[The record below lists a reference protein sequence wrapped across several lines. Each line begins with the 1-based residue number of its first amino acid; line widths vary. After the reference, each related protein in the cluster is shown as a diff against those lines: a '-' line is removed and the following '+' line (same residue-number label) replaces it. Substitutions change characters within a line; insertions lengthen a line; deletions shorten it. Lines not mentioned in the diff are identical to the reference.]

1 MVDETQCKSVGKVV
15 FSAQTQQMKPA
26 LIVTV
31 FGVPITEK
39 FKLARSMI
47 KSYVNKKYSVADF
60 KIASIEKAEWK
71 IVSFKVC
78 LCGLF
83 FIFMKRKPFKI
94 HEHDFYFIKKA
105 LFVL

>member
-71 IVSFKVC
+71 IA
-78 LCGLF
+78 
-83 FIFMKRKPFKI
+83 I
-94 HEHDFYFIKKA
+94 
-105 LFVL
+105 